1 MPIATLNFQ
10 SHTHAYPSKINLP
23 SDWNRVSLASQPFT
37 KTNISYASRKSN
49 IQKHDAVLCCSF
61 LFRSVPLR
69 ACSAP
74 RSQESHVPGR
84 DRVINRPKGGTPKR
98 GRFLG
103 GTFRLSAATRAK
115 LVFKAVII
123 YRWTVSRDSQ
133 LHIRFRSRF
142 SLFSFVGAHRL
153 ALDPWRA
160 RTRATGWSVS
170 RDRRANSRDG
180 TNCEHNAW
188 KIQNA
193 RMAIYWKNSWETVL
207 GVKTSL

>member
-1 MPIATLNFQ
+1 MLAENKESFVLTAIFSERGTQNNFNSRSTGVAPVPIATLNFQ

-123 YRWTVSRDSQ
+123 YR
-133 LHIRFRSRF
+133 
-142 SLFSFVGAHRL
+142 
-153 ALDPWRA
+153 
-160 RTRATGWSVS
+160 
-170 RDRRANSRDG
+170 
-180 TNCEHNAW
+180 
-188 KIQNA
+188 
-193 RMAIYWKNSWETVL
+193 
-207 GVKTSL
+207 